1 MDTQMETRI
10 GGNETAM
17 EKHLDQNTTQ
27 TQQSQVPQ
35 KTARGLDNSVI
46 NDINMLSHN
55 HSITQ
60 TDLTPAK
67 NHTTQRNSRART
79 QAQTAVASSQNTQG
93 LSGIL
98 NKNGT
103 LRNILSSQALK
114 DQQPV
119 FVPLEVPD
127 GEEADRRVCQYYF
140 ERYKQLVSEPTVRN
154 HMTHDGMISPELE
167 AKM

>member
-17 EKHLDQNTTQ
+17 EKHLDE
-27 TQQSQVPQ
+27 QSQVP
-35 KTARGLDNSVI
+35 ARGLDNSVI

-60 TDLTPAK
+60 TDLTPAI
-67 NHTTQRNSRART
+67 QQNSRART

-93 LSGIL
+93 L

-127 GEEADRRVCQYYF
+127 GEEADRRVCQYYY
-140 ERYKQLVSEPTVRN
+140 ERY
-154 HMTHDGMISPELE
+154 
-167 AKM
+167 